1 MHMAFKKIR
10 RPGKKKTSCG
20 NRRLHYLK
28 RNICGLKIMHKM
40 GNGFDGNNS
49 RNTNLQPNLPGYNF
63 YNQAGFVSISN
74 PI

>member
-1 MHMAFKKIR
+1 
-10 RPGKKKTSCG
+10 
-20 NRRLHYLK
+20 
-28 RNICGLKIMHKM
+28 M
-40 GNGFDGNNS
+40 GTGFDGNNS